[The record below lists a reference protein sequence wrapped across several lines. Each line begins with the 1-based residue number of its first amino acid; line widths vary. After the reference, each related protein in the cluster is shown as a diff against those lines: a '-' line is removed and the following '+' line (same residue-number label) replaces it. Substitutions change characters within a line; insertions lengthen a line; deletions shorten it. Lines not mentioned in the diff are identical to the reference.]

1 MSNITYDRNKVEA
14 FKLAFATYKTAKT
27 SFKAKM
33 EQFREVIEFMDGTHM
48 DGTPINIAPQQE
60 TSVEDFV
67 INDKG
72 ILIQT
77 QAPGSYDSSVN
88 SVVDVG
94 GHKAF
99 VTNVKYQAG
108 NVESVAET
116 NKLYQVGLGDLN
128 YESTENT
135 VEDDAKYVYAGN
147 SPTIRDTVNDCG
159 MNHLSQC
166 SARAKMENK
175 SYYGIEGG
183 TDSEATSICNCYT
196 FNDNDLPNDTVGERL
211 KTIVVDNNDTAYLA
225 TLMDGNFYKIKEPT
239 FSANYSGF
247 YESSDGTI
255 TELING
261 DKGDDLNPFVG
272 YGINTISITELGA
285 NTCYD
290 VSNGAN

>member
-14 FKLAFATYKTAKT
+14 FKSAFANYRTAKT

-33 EQFREVIEFMDGTHM
+33 EQFREVIEFMEGTSI
-48 DGTPINIAPQQE
+48 TPAQQRE
-60 TSVEDFV
+60 SGGEGYV

-77 QAPGSYDSSVN
+77 QTPGSYDSSVN
-88 SVVDVG
+88 SVVDFG
-94 GHKAF
+94 GSKAF
-99 VTNVKYQAG
+99 VTDVEYQAG

-116 NKLYQVGLGDLN
+116 NKLYQVGLEELEYN
-128 YESTENT
+128 PTENII
-135 VEDDAKYVYAGN
+135 EDHAKYVYADG
-147 SPTIRDTVNDCG
+147 SPTISDIVNDCG

-183 TDSEATSICNCYT
+183 TDSEGSSICNCYT

-211 KTIVVDNNDTAYLA
+211 KTIEVDNNTAYLA
-225 TLMDGNFYKIKEPT
+225 TLMDGNFYQIEHST

-247 YESSDGTI
+247 YKYNKSTDGTI

-261 DKGDDLNPFVG
+261 GKGNNLNPFVG
-272 YGINTISITELGA
+272 DGINTIKITELGDDSCTHL
-285 NTCYD
+285 NP
-290 VSNGAN
+290 